1 MSNCARTVL
10 VVGGYAPSLV
20 NFRGPILQSLRAA
33 GHKVVATAAE
43 DDAGIKK
50 TLAEWGVCYHC
61 VPLQRAGINPINDRR
76 YLNGLWRLMERE
88 QPDIV
93 LAYTHKPVVYS
104 ALASAR
110 LARPPRVYPLIT
122 GLGFVFIGNG
132 FKPWIARQV
141 LKLLYRRASRHF
153 AGVFFQNPDDQEL
166 FHKLGLVRPETPQR
180 IVRGSGIDLSVFSYE
195 LLTPNAQHSTP
206 RFLLIARLL
215 GDKGIREYVASARQ
229 IKTTHP
235 QVEFHL
241 VGPNDPNPAAI
252 PLSEVEVWQRE
263 GTIIYHG
270 LQSDVRPF
278 LRACT
283 VYVLPSYREGT
294 PRTVLEAMATGR
306 AVITTD
312 APGCRETVFDAASP
326 DEGGVRAGR
335 NGFLVPV
342 KSIEALTAA
351 MRRFIDDPS
360 LAARMGTEGRCL
372 AEEHYD
378 VHQVNRQ
385 MMEFMTLTS
394 QLTPK

>member
-1 MSNCARTVL
+1 MMSDCARTVL
-10 VVGGYAPSLV
+10 VVAGYAPSLV
-20 NFRGPILQSLRAA
+20 NFRAPILKALRAA
-33 GHKVVATAAE
+33 GYKVVATAAE
-43 DDAGIKK
+43 DDAEIKK

-61 VPLQRAGINPINDRR
+61 VSLQRAGINPINDRR
-76 YLNGLWRLMERE
+76 YLKGLWRLMERE
-88 QPDIV
+88 QPDLV
-93 LAYTHKPVVYS
+93 LAYTHKPVIYS

-132 FKPWIARQV
+132 LKPWMARQV
-141 LKLLYRRASRHF
+141 LKFLYRRASRHF
-153 AGVFFQNPDDQEL
+153 AGVFFQNPDDQKL
-166 FHKLGLVRPETPQR
+166 FQKLGLIRPETPQR
-180 IVRGSGIDLSVFSYE
+180 IVRGSGIDLSVFGYE
-195 LLTPNAQHSTP
+195 PLASSSQPSTP

-229 IKTTHP
+229 VKTTHP

-241 VGPNDPNPAAI
+241 IGPSDPNPAAI

-270 LQSDVRPF
+270 PQSDVRPF

-312 APGCRETVFDAASP
+312 APGCRETVFDAAPP
-326 DEGGVRAGR
+326 DADVVRAGR

-342 KSIEALTAA
+342 KSIETLTAA
-351 MRRFIDDPS
+351 MRRFVDDPS
-360 LAARMGTEGRCL
+360 LAIRMGAEGRRL
-372 AEEHYD
+372 AEEYYD
-378 VHQVNRQ
+378 VHEVNRQ
-385 MMEFMTLTS
+385 MIEFMV
-394 QLTPK
+394 